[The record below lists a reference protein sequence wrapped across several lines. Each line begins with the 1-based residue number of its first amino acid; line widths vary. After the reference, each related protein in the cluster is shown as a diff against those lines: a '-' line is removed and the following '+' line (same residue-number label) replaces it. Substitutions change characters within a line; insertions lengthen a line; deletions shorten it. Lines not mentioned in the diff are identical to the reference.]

1 MYNLILS
8 ITMNK
13 EFAPVL
19 VTGADTGIG
28 RLTVET
34 LSKNG
39 YSVYAGMYLED
50 NIESLSVF
58 ENVKCV
64 KLDVTKPDDIENLVK
79 WIEDEGK
86 GLYGVVNNAGI
97 GETWPLIESTEE
109 EFHAVMNINLYGVFR
124 VTTAVMP
131 FLIESKGRVLTLG
144 SLSGTIPTKFIG
156 AYSVSKFAV
165 EAFTDVLHFETRKFG
180 VTAITIKPGN
190 FQTDISKA
198 RVVALKSRI
207 ERHEKSKYKEEL
219 APLYENLENPDYLNR
234 IQFEKP
240 YPVAEAIVDAL
251 YSPEPKLKYLVA
263 DQNDTSFAIKWMC
276 RVIAQLNQR
285 NENAVDKD
293 TLHSMLDKELSKF
306 Q

>member
-1 MYNLILS
+1 MS
-8 ITMNK
+8 SK
-13 EFAPVL
+13 FAPVL

-34 LSKNG
+34 LANKG
-39 YSVYAGMYLED
+39 YSVYAGAYLES
-50 NIESLSVF
+50 NIEALSAI
-58 ENVKCV
+58 ENVKGV
-64 KLDVTKPDDIENLVK
+64 KLDVTNQNDIDNLVRWIEN
-79 WIEDEGK
+79 EGS

-156 AYSVSKFAV
+156 AYSVSKFAA
-165 EAFTDVLHFETRKFG
+165 EAFTDVLHFETKKFG

-198 RVVALKSRI
+198 RAAALKSRI
-207 ERHEKSKYKEEL
+207 ERHEKSRYKEEL
-219 APLYENLENPDYLNR
+219 GPLFENIENPEYLNR

-240 YPVAEAIVDAL
+240 FPVAEAIAEAL

-263 DQNDTSFAIKWMC
+263 DKNDTTFALKWMC

-285 NENAVDKD
+285 NPQGVDRD
-293 TLHSMLDKELSKF
+293 FLHSMLDKELDKF